1 MTLIQIARILEA
13 HYINYTIE
21 CGRIIAEDT
30 YTLNGSYY
38 EDKIDLTNINEQM
51 LFDWLG
57 Y

>member
-1 MTLIQIARILEA
+1 MTLKQIARILEA

-21 CGRIIAEDT
+21 NNRIIATDS
-30 YTLNGSYY
+30 YTLNGAYY
-38 EDKIDLTNINEQM
+38 EDKVDLTNINEQK

>member
-1 MTLIQIARILEA
+1 MTTKQIARILDL

-21 CGRIIAEDT
+21 CGRIIATDS
-30 YTLNGSYY
+30 YTLNGAYY
-38 EDKIDLTNINEQM
+38 EDRVDLTNINEQA